1 MTGYGDNTIKLPV
14 TDSRRPLSPQVQATM
29 DLVYKANVTDGLFHE
44 HWLVKDG
51 SPTGSTFL
59 YFQIIISA
67 LT

>member
-1 MTGYGDNTIKLPV
+1 
-14 TDSRRPLSPQVQATM
+14 M

-59 YFQIIISA
+59 SSKNLIGALTQIYHQPILPSA
-67 LT
+67 LMLIVDTSIC